1 MRKKSF
7 FIARTNNFILDGL
20 MTGLGGLDNVAL
32 DLEDIQDIL
41 DAGNNSRMFLG
52 NK

>member
-1 MRKKSF
+1 
-7 FIARTNNFILDGL
+7 

-52 NK
+52 NGVCVVVDIL